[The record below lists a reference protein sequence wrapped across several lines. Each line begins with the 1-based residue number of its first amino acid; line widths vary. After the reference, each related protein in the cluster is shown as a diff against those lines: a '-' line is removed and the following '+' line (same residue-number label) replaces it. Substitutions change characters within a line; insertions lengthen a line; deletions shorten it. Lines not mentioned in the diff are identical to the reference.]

1 MRAELAEI
9 YRVTKPV
16 YDEGSDECFKSEY
29 RSLSERDQLV
39 YWYAYEA
46 IDCAAVLRD
55 DPAQDVLDAAVLD
68 LAKEGVHYPE
78 HLVAYARSQAHA
90 LYSKALRKGEPDELV
105 DAYDRQRETLAA

>member
-16 YDEGSDECFKSEY
+16 WEEGSDECSKSEY

-46 IDCAAVLRD
+46 IDCADVLRD
-55 DPAQDVLDAAVLD
+55 DPAQDVLDAAVLEF
-68 LAKEGVHYPE
+68 AKEGIHYPE
-78 HLVAYARSQAHA
+78 HLVAYARSQARA

-105 DAYDRQRETLAA
+105 DAYDEQLETLAA